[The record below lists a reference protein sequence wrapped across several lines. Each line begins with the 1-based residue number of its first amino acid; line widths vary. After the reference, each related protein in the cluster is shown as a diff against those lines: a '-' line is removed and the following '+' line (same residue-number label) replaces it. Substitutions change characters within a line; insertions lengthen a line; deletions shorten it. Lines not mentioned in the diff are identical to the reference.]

1 MALSTYTDLQAS
13 VANWLHRTDLTAV
26 IPDLVVLAEA
36 RIARDLRLRSQVVS
50 ATLSTVANQRTVT
63 FPTDWLEFENVT
75 LVGDPDSTLTYVNIQ
90 YLDTR
95 FPNNYATGKP
105 VVCSI
110 EGQNLL
116 LGPTPDAV
124 YSISTLY
131 YQRWPALATAATN
144 WLLTNHPSL
153 YLFATLAEAAP
164 FLQDDA
170 RAALWEGKYAA
181 DVNRLQ
187 ISDDAGQFSGSG
199 LRVRAL

>member
-1 MALSTYTDLQAS
+1 MALSTYTELQAS

-26 IPDLVVLAEA
+26 IPDLIVLAEA

-50 ATLSTVANQRTVT
+50 TTLSTVANQRSVA
-63 FPTDWLEFENVT
+63 FPADWLEFENVT
-75 LVGDPDSTLTYVNIQ
+75 LVGDPDTTLTYVNIQ

-95 FPNNYATGKP
+95 FPNNAATGKP

-116 LGPTPDAV
+116 LGPAPDAV

-131 YQRWPALATAATN
+131 YQRFVALASTPTN
-144 WLLTNHPSL
+144 WLLTYHPSL

-164 FLQDDA
+164 FLQDDP
-170 RAALWEGKYAA
+170 RAALWEGKYAS
-181 DVNRLQ
+181 DVARLQ
-187 ISDDAGQFSGSG
+187 MSDDAGQFSGSG
-199 LRVRAL
+199 LRVRAI